1 MVWWHHVLVK
11 LIGSNHF
18 TQGKLRAGSVAKMRG
33 DGGVEGIREEGFVVH
48 SVGLKAQVSEMVEN
62 ITGGVGAK
70 FCSGEVR
77 VQGEVTEVGGDGGI

>member
-1 MVWWHHVLVK
+1 M
-11 LIGSNHF
+11 
-18 TQGKLRAGSVAKMRG
+18 
-33 DGGVEGIREEGFVVH
+33 EGIREEGFVVH